1 MGLEMTTLAKVSMS
15 LAITWC
21 QLAREM
27 IKRKGVEGY
36 EFVHVKHENFAF
48 FKVKASW
55 MMLWDVVSLPH
66 GNKEKGGCSL
76 DLGANHKCNESTQ
89 ELKDEGGSTWCKM
102 QRKKY

>member
-1 MGLEMTTLAKVSMS
+1 
-15 LAITWC
+15 
-21 QLAREM
+21 
-27 IKRKGVEGY
+27 
-36 EFVHVKHENFAF
+36 
-48 FKVKASW
+48 